1 MKATLPTRTKVI
13 RTILIAMV
21 LVLVVYLYAG
31 STAPAGQAPL
41 VRLNGANL
49 DSLKNEFNRSAD
61 SVRVLVLLSP
71 T

>member
-1 MKATLPTRTKVI
+1 MKRRI
-13 RTILIAMV
+13 III
-21 LVLVVYLYAG
+21 VVAVVAVGLGLLFYHLYGG
-31 STAPAGQAPL
+31 STPPPGQQPL

-49 DSLKNEFNRSAD
+49 PALKEAFNSSAS